1 MALVGKPSMQ
11 LCLLQYLG
19 LKPLMNS
26 RKAFIVSARF
36 TVMPQIMRISLGLSS
51 VSYTSAD
58 RGTREDAGIKSW
70 SASEEKLVLVE
81 CTWAV
86 HSGPCI
92 GEAH

>member
-1 MALVGKPSMQ
+1 MVGKPSTRS
-11 LCLLQYLG
+11 CLLRYLG

-36 TVMPQIMRISLGLSS
+36 TVVPQIMRISLGLSS
-51 VSYTSAD
+51 VGCTGAD

-81 CTWAV
+81 RTWAV
-86 HSGPCI
+86 RGGPRV